1 MDFGLT
7 EEQKLIRDGA
17 RQYLRATSTG
27 AYVRA
32 MAEHETGCHP
42 DVWRQIAEMGWTG
55 LNAPESHGGAGLGLV
70 ELALVIE
77 EMGAVAFP
85 GPFFATAVLGVSA
98 LKLAGNHDQQ
108 ADYLP
113 RIARGSLLATVALES
128 TAEALATRS
137 DSGWRLRG
145 RANFVPEAGSAG
157 VFVLP
162 AREARTGATMLVAV
176 PRESAGL
183 NVARRWNTVAHD
195 RLGEITMAD
204 TPVAADAVLNGA
216 DASAA
221 LHGLRQIA
229 AGLKAVEMVGGA
241 GRVLEMTV
249 EYARKREQFGRPI
262 GSFQAVQHMIAEM
275 AIQVGSTRQLV
286 YQAVW
291 LLERGEGAGPA
302 VGLAKLRAN
311 EACVQVCELA
321 HQCHGA
327 IGFTEEHDLQLYTRA
342 ALDGRAS
349 YGDSRAQRDAA
360 LATLGL

>member
-1 MDFGLT
+1 MEFGLT

-17 RQYLRATSTG
+17 RQYLRGTCTG

-32 MAEHETGCHP
+32 MSQHETGCRA

-55 LNAPESHGGAGLGLV
+55 LTASDRHGGAGLGLV
-70 ELALVIE
+70 ELALVVE

-85 GPFFATAVLGVSA
+85 GPFFATGVLGVSA
-98 LKLAGNHDQQ
+98 FKLAGNPDQQ

-113 RIARGSLLATVALES
+113 RIADGSLLATVVLES
-128 TAEALATRS
+128 TDEVVATRTG
-137 DSGWRLRG
+137 SGWLLRG
-145 RANFVPEAGSAG
+145 RADFVPEAVSAG
-157 VFVLP
+157 VFILP
-162 AREARTGATMLVAV
+162 AKEARTGAPMLVAV
-176 PRESAGL
+176 PRESPGVTA
-183 NVARRWNTVAHD
+183 ASRWNTVAHD
-195 RLGEITMAD
+195 RLGEVTFAD
-204 TPVAADAVLNGA
+204 TPLDAAAILNGA
-216 DASAA
+216 DATAA
-221 LHGLRQIA
+221 RHDLHRMA

-241 GRVLEMTV
+241 GRVLDMTV
-249 EYARKREQFGRPI
+249 EYAKKREQFGRPI

-275 AIQVGSTRQLV
+275 ATQVASTRQLA

-291 LLERGEGAGPA
+291 RLERGEGAGPA

-327 IGFTEEHDLQLYTRA
+327 IGFTEEHDLQLFTRA

-349 YGDSRAQRDAA
+349 FGDSRAHRDAA